1 MNPFEAF
8 AVLGT
13 VSVIGITVFGTIR
26 VISNSW
32 ARKTVLKAGPTEELL
47 DIIERLQGEIESLR
61 EELSY
66 RVDDL
71 EERADF
77 SEKLLRRGPVDISPL
92 RRSKVIGLTPI

>member
-13 VSVIGITVFGTIR
+13 VTVIGITVFGTIR
-26 VISNSW
+26 VIANSW
-32 ARKTVLKAGPTEELL
+32 AHKTSLKSAPQEELL
-47 DIIERLQGEIESLR
+47 YVIERLQNEVETLR

-77 SEKLLRRGPVDISPL
+77 SERLLRDGPVDISPK